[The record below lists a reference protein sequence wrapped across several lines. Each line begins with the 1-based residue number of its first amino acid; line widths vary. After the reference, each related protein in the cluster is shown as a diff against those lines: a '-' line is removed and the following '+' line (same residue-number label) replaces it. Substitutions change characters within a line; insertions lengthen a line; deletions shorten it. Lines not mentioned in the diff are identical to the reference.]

1 MPVVDRMQQPGQ
13 PAPQTGGP
21 IQQAVDPMQQT
32 PPAGAAPPP
41 AGGEADDGAIEAFLD
56 QAYLILYKDGQA
68 NQKILSALRGGGA
81 DPAAGGSTPP
91 MDPAAGAG
99 AIPPGA
105 GADPAATPPMD
116 PAAAPPMDPAAAGGA
131 PPADPAVAPA
141 GNGAAMDPKQ
151 PPTALAN
158 AAVMVSARVAHAG
171 KSSGQPI
178 DGPRTVLPATL
189 ALVADIAGMAEKEGI
204 YEYSDDEMN
213 TALMQA
219 MERLYGATQELGL
232 WTKEEFDQGM
242 REMMAANKSGQLDE
256 MVRIMEEEEQSGA
269 PSSMGMAA
277 VEARGAPPPAQG
289 AV

>member
-68 NQKILSALRGGGA
+68 NQKILSALRGDRA

-116 PAAAPPMDPAAAGGA
+116 PAAAGGA
-131 PPADPAVAPA
+131 PPDAPAVAPA

-242 REMMAANKSGQLDE
+242 REMMAANKSGRLDE
-256 MVRIMEEEEQSGA
+256 MVRLMEEEEQSGA
-269 PSSMGMAA
+269 PPTMGGMAGGMA
-277 VEARGAPPPAQG
+277 APPPAQG
-289 AV
+289 AI